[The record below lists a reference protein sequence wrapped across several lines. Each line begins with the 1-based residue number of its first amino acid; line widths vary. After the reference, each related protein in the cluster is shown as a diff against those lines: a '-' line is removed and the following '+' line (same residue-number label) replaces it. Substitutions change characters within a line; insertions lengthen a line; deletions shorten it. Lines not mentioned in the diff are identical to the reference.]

1 MEMMIR
7 GRRNRRSTAIR
18 GLVRENRVL
27 VEDLILPVF
36 FHEDAADVAIA
47 SMPGCT
53 RWSMAGLLK
62 EVKSAYEMGIRAVV
76 LFPKIDDALKSPDA
90 AECANDAGLVPKAI
104 RAIKEACPGIC
115 VITDVALDPY
125 NSDGHDG
132 LVVRDKNGELK
143 ILNDETVEVL
153 CRQALC
159 HARAGADIVAPS
171 DMMDGRIGAIR
182 EALDDAG
189 FTDTGILAYTAK
201 YASAF
206 YGPFRGA
213 LDSAPKEG
221 DKKTY
226 QMDPGNVREAIRELL
241 MDEEEG
247 ADMVMVKPAGP
258 YLDVIARV
266 RDETTLPIAAYQ
278 VSGEYLMIKS
288 ACAGGWLDEK
298 AVVMESLLG
307 IKRAGADMILT
318 YFAKD
323 VAKWIREGL
332 G

>member
-1 MEMMIR
+1 MIR
-7 GRRNRRSTAIR
+7 GRRNRRSAAIR

-36 FHEDAADVAIA
+36 FHEDAADVEIA

-153 CRQALC
+153 CRQAIC

-189 FTDTGILAYTAK
+189 FTETGILAYTAK

-266 RDETTLPIAAYQ
+266 RDETTLPVAAYQ

-298 AVVMESLLG
+298 TVVMESLLG

-323 VAKWIREGL
+323 AAKWIREGL